1 MKASLSM
8 AGRTVALVALVATVA
23 ESQTQRQGIIVAP
36 NGPTRVA
43 GIAPPPPPPR
53 QSYAIS
59 PSVQLG
65 ETVFGSVP
73 AIVLGDG
80 RVLADFGYGYEQIAR
95 PCPYAYGYGCQS
107 YGGQIAPFTP
117 IGYHTP
123 QYMPPAY
130 GAPVYP
136 GAGGYYNQ
144 PGYNQQAA
152 NQPTYYG
159 PNPGAYNQPTS
170 SLPTSG
176 YNANGRCPSGYVPTG
191 GNPPCIDPVRVTS
204 GDAIAPAGGSASGRP
219 IPARG
224 GGYTSARPGMV
235 GVYRR

>member
-8 AGRTVALVALVATVA
+8 AGRTVALLALVATVA
-23 ESQTQRQGIIVAP
+23 ESQTQRQRIIVAP
-36 NGPTRVA
+36 NGPARVA
-43 GIAPPPPPPR
+43 GIAPPPPPP
-53 QSYAIS
+53 QQVYG
-59 PSVQLG
+59 VG
-65 ETVFGSVP
+65 ETVFGNVP

-144 PGYNQQAA
+144 P
-152 NQPTYYG
+152 T
-159 PNPGAYNQPTS
+159 T

-176 YNANGRCPSGYVPTG
+176 YSANGRCPSGYVPTG

-204 GDAIAPAGGSASGRP
+204 GGSIAPAGAGASGRP
-219 IPARG
+219 IPARA
-224 GGYTSARPGMV
+224 GGYTNARPGVV